1 MLFTVIMSSVSQI
14 INFAGSFIVVCISAA
29 FLITTIAEIHN
40 ILRSLLVPAISELF
54 YILRSLGTLLPFFLY
69 DCWESWLFRELVNG
83 NIDIRYVA
91 NYIIGQTLKLFHPL
105 IEVETWDELDY
116 LSDDDWED
124 LSDDDWEDL
133 SDDEDEDFSDD
144 DW

>member
-1 MLFTVIMSSVSQI
+1 M
-14 INFAGSFIVVCISAA
+14 
-29 FLITTIAEIHN
+29 
-40 ILRSLLVPAISELF
+40 
-54 YILRSLGTLLPFFLY
+54 
-69 DCWESWLFRELVNG
+69 FRELVNG

-91 NYIIGQTLKLFHPL
+91 NYIIGQTLKLFHHL

-124 LSDDDWEDL
+124 LSDH
-133 SDDEDEDFSDD
+133 EDEDFSDD